1 MDAVDLEKKIT
12 QIRQSMQT
20 IENDWDFDKRK
31 AQEIF
36 VTMQREALEAL
47 KEARQRRR
55 EQELEEK
62 QHTAKEE
69 KATVQQEN
77 DPLDLVGGDDDDGG
91 LFGNMLDEEEEQQ
104 QSTVTPND
112 SKEEKV
118 SWQLVD
124 LAKPGWIG
132 RYPKDMLQEFCK
144 QNTEYRKQVYATT
157 SLGGCRW
164 RATVK
169 LVSRQPFHD
178 PRIVEIPHPYATNNT
193 KDAEQ
198 LVAVSWMGIS
208 HHLGGNSSHGD
219 LFQMAALFE
228 LDPTSSIYRI
238 MSTPFKDLW
247 LQWVEEKVNGPF

>member
-1 MDAVDLEKKIT
+1 MDTVDVQALEKKIT

-31 AQEIF
+31 SQEIF

-77 DPLDLVGGDDDDGG
+77 DPLGLVGGDDEDGG

-144 QNTEYRKQVYATT
+144 QNTEYTKQVYTTT
-157 SLGGCRW
+157 SLGGHRW

-178 PRIVEIPHPYATNNT
+178 PRIVEIPHPYATENT

-219 LFQMAALFE
+219 LF
-228 LDPTSSIYRI
+228 
-238 MSTPFKDLW
+238 
-247 LQWVEEKVNGPF
+247 